1 MKSYIYKFST
11 LIVALICFETQI
23 SAQSQP
29 VIAQY
34 FQNPFYINPAFAGIE
49 SGFNLNMNYNFK
61 SDQNQGKLQNQFFSA
76 DAQLKKSG
84 LGLSIQ
90 NNENGALNTKIVKI
104 AYAYHVKLTDK
115 SNLHFGLS
123 SGINQERYD
132 FDLSGANDLSD
143 PFPNDFNNRKPT
155 FNVDFGT
162 VFTSNKFTFQVSIS
176 NLKKVINATS
186 NNLSDQ
192 MYYSSA
198 SYKIQ
203 SKKDNDWAI
212 EPTIAYSKS
221 DFYADR
227 IDAGL
232 RLSLLNEQF
241 SVIGIYRSDKIIAT
255 GIAFKVMPHV
265 ILQGAYQSGISN
277 SFSNSGMVDL
287 ALRINL
293 NGKSER
299 K

>member
-1 MKSYIYKFST
+1 M
-11 LIVALICFETQI
+11 
-23 SAQSQP
+23 
-29 VIAQY
+29 
-34 FQNPFYINPAFAGIE
+34 
-49 SGFNLNMNYNFK
+49 
-61 SDQNQGKLQNQFFSA
+61 
-76 DAQLKKSG
+76 
-84 LGLSIQ
+84 
-90 NNENGALNTKIVKI
+90 
-104 AYAYHVKLTDK
+104 
-115 SNLHFGLS
+115 
-123 SGINQERYD
+123 
-132 FDLSGANDLSD
+132 
-143 PFPNDFNNRKPT
+143 
-155 FNVDFGT
+155 DFGT